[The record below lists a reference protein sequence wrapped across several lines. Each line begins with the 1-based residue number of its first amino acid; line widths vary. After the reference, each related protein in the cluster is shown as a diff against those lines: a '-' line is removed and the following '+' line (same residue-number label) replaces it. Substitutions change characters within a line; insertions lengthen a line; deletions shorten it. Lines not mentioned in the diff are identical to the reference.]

1 MSFLLI
7 LLFFLPPSLCT
18 SQSVDGLHFKDN
30 LLEERFG
37 PQNGYATV
45 RINPLE
51 KEMSTCFRTFVD
63 FDRFG
68 HQVGLISFGKFLSF
82 SGKWHFYSYV
92 NQIY

>member
-68 HQVGLISFGKFLSF
+68 DQVGLIRFGNFLLF
-82 SGKWHFYSYV
+82 RGKYNHF
-92 NQIY
+92 